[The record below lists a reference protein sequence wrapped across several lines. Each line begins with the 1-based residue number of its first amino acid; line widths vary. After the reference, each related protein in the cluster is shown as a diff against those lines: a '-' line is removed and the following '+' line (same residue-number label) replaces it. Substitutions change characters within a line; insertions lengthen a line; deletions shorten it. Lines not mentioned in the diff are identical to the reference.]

1 MLSFCL
7 GTSAMFAATTPR
19 LVMTPPE
26 WRFGWVRQ
34 GEKISLAVT
43 VTNDEARPLSVTFV
57 PTCDCLTVDK
67 GTQQVAAAGQA
78 TFMLHYD
85 SKDDTG
91 NIRRGFIITTDRADA
106 KQISYMIYGTVRQER
121 ALPATGAAAPGTDAA
136 GRLIVSYFYTPG
148 CRSCE
153 EFLSTEIPR
162 LSRTLDR
169 DIVVEKKDLLDPV
182 VFEQLNAAAAARGR
196 ALTEV
201 PVLLAG
207 DTLLV
212 GDKEIR
218 ARLPEVLAALVAG
231 EPRAAAVPATGPVGL
246 SDKLAILPVFF
257 AGLIDGINPC
267 AFTTLIF
274 LLASLALAGR
284 GRREVLLIGAIFSAA
299 VFLTYFLIGLGFF
312 TALRVANGVPVV
324 SLILRWVLVAVLVV
338 FAGLS
343 VYDYTRIRAGHPTEM
358 LLQLPSAF
366 KKRIHSSIRGGV
378 RTAALAGSSV
388 VMGFLVSIFEFACT
402 GQVYLPTLAYFA
414 RSAHRLSALLLL
426 ALYNLCFILPLLVV
440 FAGSYFGVSSARI
453 TTVFQKHMG
462 KVKLALAVL
471 FVGLAVFTLV
481 G

>member
-1 MLSFCL
+1 M
-7 GTSAMFAATTPR
+7 
-19 LVMTPPE
+19 
-26 WRFGWVRQ
+26 RQ
-34 GEKISLAVT
+34 GDKISLAVVVRNEET
-43 VTNDEARPLSVTFV
+43 RGLSVTFV
-57 PTCDCLTVDK
+57 PTCDCLTVEK
-67 GTQQVAAAGQA
+67 GTQQVPAGGQA
-78 TFMLHYD
+78 TFVLHYD
-85 SKDDTG
+85 STDDTG
-91 NIRRGFIITTDRADA
+91 NIRRGFLISTDLADA

-121 ALPATGAAAPGTDAA
+121 ALPAAGAAPPA
-136 GRLIVSYFYTPG
+136 GADTTGSVTVSYFYTPG

-153 EFLSTEIPR
+153 EFLDTEIPR
-162 LSRTLDR
+162 LSRALGR
-169 DIVVEKKDLLDPV
+169 DIVVVKKDLLDPA
-182 VFEQLNAAAAARGR
+182 VFEELNAAAAARGR

-218 ARLPEVLAALVAG
+218 ARLPGVLTALVAG
-231 EPRAAAVPATGPVGL
+231 EPRAAAPSAAGPLGL
-246 SDKLAILPVFF
+246 TDKLAILPVFV

-284 GRREVLLIGAIFSAA
+284 GRREVLLIGAIFSAS

-312 TALRVANGVPVV
+312 AALRAANAVPVV
-324 SLILRWVLVAVLVV
+324 SAILRWVLVAVLAV

-358 LLQLPSAF
+358 LLQLPASF

-378 RTAALAGSSV
+378 RTAAIAGSSV

-414 RSAHRLSALLLL
+414 RSAHRLSAVLLL
-426 ALYNLCFILPLLVV
+426 ALYNICFILPLLVV
-440 FAGSYFGVSSARI
+440 FAVSYFGVSSARI
-453 TTVFQKHMG
+453 TTAFQKHMG
-462 KVKLALAVL
+462 KVKLALAVV